1 MKQATANMPV
11 TDFSSPSGMV
21 TAVICTES
29 GLLAT
34 PDCPSVKTEVFIA
47 GTEPKTY
54 CDIHKLQNLNVN
66 VKDYNFERLDKQS
79 LESPDFEKPKDEKTT
94 GL

>member
-1 MKQATANMPV
+1 MKAATATMPMS
-11 TDFSSPSGMV
+11 DFTSPGGMI

-34 PDCPSVKTEVFIA
+34 PDCPKVKNEVFIS
-47 GTEPKTY
+47 GTEPKTF

-79 LESPDFEKPKDEKTT
+79 LESPDFEKPKEEKV